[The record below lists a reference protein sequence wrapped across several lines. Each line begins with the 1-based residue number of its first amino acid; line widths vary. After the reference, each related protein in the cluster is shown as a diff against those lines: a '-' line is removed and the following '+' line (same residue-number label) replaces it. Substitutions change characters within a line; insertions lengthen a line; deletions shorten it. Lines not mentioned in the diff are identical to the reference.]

1 MGHRPSSDGEAG
13 SPFGSESP
21 SASGCSSSSA
31 SSRRPENM
39 NLHDEGSVE
48 RAIGKAAR
56 RRHGFMA
63 GNQVAFAI
71 SFFALLLGTA
81 SGQLSLFDVQ
91 GQFRGGSI
99 SWEPVDG
106 APNRVKFTV
115 TTAWLRSAG
124 TYVKV
129 VNGVPQAQFGYQPVK
144 GDVVKMLGF
153 ETPKFVTHGFERYLE
168 VKVTFST
175 EQVGNRTNIGR
186 GLPHTKDSESY
197 WANNWFEGV
206 SEFEVEY
213 PRQDVMYVAEVH
225 GCCRQNDMCRGD
237 ATCQQLMEQ
246 PASANANQNSRDGV
260 GIKQFFNT
268 PFFLSATVRLDMK
281 PPPIS
286 FLPHFIPFSKTE
298 NDIEVGVLDFAA
310 TRQSASKRLVPQP
323 EESWADTVIR
333 EQTEE
338 FGSMLSAASVPST
351 GPTGG
356 GPRRRLSNYEFQKS
370 SMLSLDAY
378 PPPPVPE
385 PVVVFAGVTGT
396 DVRQLQNPSMHVRLY
411 NMTGC
416 NSRDVIEVPPNMDV
430 CEGSSATRFYPSG
443 RGVANNF
450 SSYLVPAGML
460 VEISDRCE
468 FSRPPESYVKG
479 FLSGTVVGT
488 CDNREGTAPMCCN
501 LNAGQRGVMVRA
513 TMKPRNVP
521 SSMVAIGNQWIQ
533 INYRPQP
540 DGRVRVSTTTR
551 KICLW
556 RTSHRH

>member
-1 MGHRPSSDGEAG
+1 MGHRPMSDGE
-13 SPFGSESP
+13 SESQFVSESP
-21 SASGCSSSSA
+21 SAPGISSS
-31 SSRRPENM
+31 SSRRPENVD
-39 NLHDEGSVE
+39 LHDEGSSIE
-48 RAIGKAAR
+48 GGAMGRAAR
-56 RRHGFMA
+56 RSHGFLA
-63 GNQVAFAI
+63 GNHLAFAI
-71 SFFALLLGTA
+71 AVFALLLGTA
-81 SGQLSLFDVQ
+81 NGQLSLFDVQ

-129 VNGVPQAQFGYQPVK
+129 VDGVPQSQFGYQPVK

-153 ETPKFVTHGFERYLE
+153 ETPKFVTHGFEQYLQ
-168 VKVTFST
+168 VRVTFST
-175 EQVGNRTNIGR
+175 EQVGNRSNIGR
-186 GLPHTKDSESY
+186 GMPHTRDSESF

-213 PRQDVMYVAEVH
+213 PRRDVMYVAEVH

-237 ATCQQLMEQ
+237 PTCQQLREQ
-246 PASANANQNSRDGV
+246 GATSANQNSRDGV

-286 FLPHFIPFSKTE
+286 FIPHFLPFARVDTDLE
-298 NDIEVGVLDFAA
+298 LGVLDFAA
-310 TRQSASKRLVPQP
+310 ARQSASKRLVPQP
-323 EESWADTVIR
+323 EESWSDMVIR

-338 FGSMLSAASVPST
+338 TGSMLSATSIPSS

-356 GPRRRLSNYEFQKS
+356 APRRRLANYEFQKS
-370 SMLSLDAY
+370 NMLSLDAY

-385 PVVVFAGVTGT
+385 PVIVFPGVTGT
-396 DVRQLQNPSMHVRLY
+396 DVRQLLNPSMHVRLF

-416 NSRDVIEVPPNMDV
+416 SSRDVVEVPPNMDV

-443 RGVANNF
+443 KQVANNF

-468 FSRPPESYVKG
+468 FSQPPESQARG
-479 FLSGTVVGT
+479 FLSGRVVGT
-488 CDNREGTAPMCCN
+488 CDNREGTGPMCCN
-501 LNAGQRGVMVRA
+501 LNAGQAGVMVRA

-521 SSMVAIGNQWIQ
+521 APMVAIGNQWIQ
-533 INYRPQP
+533 VTYRPQP
-540 DGRVRVSTTTR
+540 DGRVRVSTP
-551 KICLW
+551 
-556 RTSHRH
+556 SHE